1 MFIMFK
7 KIVDIDTYLFE
18 VVNQKATN
26 SCLDLTMPFIRQPLF
41 WLPLYLFI
49 ILFAIYNF
57 PKKAAIWIGSLLLT
71 VASTDSVSSHIFKPI
86 FGRLRPCNNPE
97 LADSIRL
104 LVDHC
109 GQNGS
114 FTSSHAT
121 NHFGIAVFI
130 FITLDKVWGKFNYL
144 FILWAS
150 VICFAQVYVGV
161 HFPFDVLGG
170 ALLGSGIGYL
180 TATYFRRIEGCIEIN

>member
-1 MFIMFK
+1 MFK
-7 KIVDIDTYLFE
+7 QIVDFDKYLFGL
-18 VVNQKATN
+18 VNQKASN
-26 SCLDLTMPFIRQPLF
+26 PFFDSIMPFIRQPLF
-41 WLPLYLFI
+41 WLPLYFFI

-57 PKKAAIWIGSLLLT
+57 PKKAAIWIGCLLLT
-71 VASTDSVSSHIFKPI
+71 VTITDSISSHFLKPL

-104 LVDHC
+104 LLDHC

-130 FITLDKVWGKFNYL
+130 FITLEKVWGKFNYL
-144 FILWAS
+144 FILWAAA
-150 VICFAQVYVGV
+150 ICYAQVYVGV
-161 HFPFDVLGG
+161 HFPFDVIGG
-170 ALLGSGIGYL
+170 ALLGSVIGYL
-180 TATYFRRIEGCIEIN
+180 TANAFKSKVGCIEII

>member
-1 MFIMFK
+1 MFRSL
-7 KIVDIDTYLFE
+7 VDFDKYLFGI
-18 VVNQKATN
+18 VNQKASN
-26 SCLDLTMPFIRQPLF
+26 PFFDSIMPFIRQPLF

-71 VASTDSVSSHIFKPI
+71 VAITDSISSHVFKPL

-130 FITLDKVWGKFNYL
+130 LITLDKIWGKFNYL
-144 FILWAS
+144 FILWAA
-150 VICFAQVYVGV
+150 VISFAQVYVGV
-161 HFPFDVLGG
+161 HFPFDVIGG

-180 TATYFRRIEGCIEIN
+180 TATFFKRRSGCIEII

>member
-1 MFIMFK
+1 MFK
-7 KIVDIDTYLFE
+7 ALIDLDKYLFGI
-18 VVNQKATN
+18 VNQKASN
-26 SCLDLTMPFIRQPLF
+26 PFFDSIMPFIRQPLF

-57 PKKAAIWIGSLLLT
+57 PKKAAIWIGSLFLT
-71 VASTDSVSSHIFKPI
+71 VAITDSISSHVFKPL

-97 LADSIRL
+97 LSDSIRL

-130 FITLDKVWGKFNYL
+130 FITLDKVWDKFNYL
-144 FILWAS
+144 FILWAA
-150 VICFAQVYVGV
+150 VISFAQVYVGV
-161 HFPFDVLGG
+161 HFPFDVIGG
-170 ALLGSGIGYL
+170 AILGSSIGCL
-180 TATYFRRIEGCIEIN
+180 TAKAFKSNVGCIEIN

>member
-1 MFIMFK
+1 MFK
-7 KIVDIDTYLFE
+7 KLIDFDKYLFGL
-18 VVNQKATN
+18 VNQKASN
-26 SCLDLTMPFIRQPLF
+26 PFFDFIMPFIRQPLF
-41 WLPLYLFI
+41 WVPLYFFI

-57 PKKAAIWIGSLLLT
+57 QKKAAIWIGFMLIT
-71 VASTDSVSSHIFKPI
+71 VGITDSISSRVFKPL

-97 LADSIRL
+97 LSESIRL

-130 FITLDKVWGKFNYL
+130 FITLEKVWGKFNYL
-144 FILWAS
+144 FILWATL
-150 VICFAQVYVGV
+150 ICFAQVYVGV
-161 HFPFDVLGG
+161 HFPFDVFGG
-170 ALLGSGIGYL
+170 AILGSIIGF
-180 TATYFRRIEGCIEIN
+180 ATGKYFNKKMGCIEIN

>member
-1 MFIMFK
+1 MFK
-7 KIVDIDTYLFE
+7 KLIDFDTYLFGL
-18 VVNQKATN
+18 VNQKSSN
-26 SCLDLTMPFIRQPLF
+26 PFFDSIMPFIRQPLF

-57 PKKAAIWIGSLLLT
+57 PKKAAIWIGSLFLT
-71 VASTDSVSSHIFKPI
+71 VAITDSISSHVFKPL

-104 LVDHC
+104 LIDHC

-130 FITLDKVWGKFNYL
+130 FFTLDKVWGKFNYL

-161 HFPFDVLGG
+161 HFPFDVIGG

-180 TATYFRRIEGCIEIN
+180 TAKAFKSNVGCIEIN

>member
-1 MFIMFK
+1 MFK
-7 KIVDIDTYLFE
+7 QIIDFDKYLFGL
-18 VVNQKATN
+18 VNQN
-26 SCLDLTMPFIRQPLF
+26 SSNSFFDIIMPFIRQPLF
-41 WLPLYLFI
+41 WAPLYLFI

-57 PKKAAIWIGSLLLT
+57 QKKGAVWIGWLLLT
-71 VASTDSVSSHIFKPI
+71 VTITDIVSSHFFKPL
-86 FGRLRPCNNPE
+86 FGRLRPCNNPD

-121 NHFGIAVFI
+121 NHFGIAI
-130 FITLDKVWGKFNYL
+130 FILFTLEKVWGKFNYL
-144 FILWAS
+144 FILWAT

-161 HFPFDVLGG
+161 HYPFDVIGG
-170 ALLGSGIGYL
+170 ALLGSAIGYFM
-180 TATYFRRIEGCIEIN
+180 AKGFKSREGILEFN

>member
-1 MFIMFK
+1 MFK
-7 KIVDIDTYLFE
+7 KLIEFDKYLFGI
-18 VVNQKATN
+18 VNQKASN
-26 SCLDLTMPFIRQPLF
+26 PFFDLIMPFIRQPLF
-41 WLPLYLFI
+41 WLPLYFFI

-57 PKKAAIWIGSLLLT
+57 QKKAGIWIGSMLIT
-71 VASTDSVSSHIFKPI
+71 VGITDSISSRVFKPL

-97 LADSIRL
+97 LSDSIRL

-144 FILWAS
+144 FLLWAAS
-150 VICFAQVYVGV
+150 ICYAQVYVGV

-170 ALLGSGIGYL
+170 AILGSSIGY
-180 TATYFRRIEGCIEIN
+180 AMGKYFNNKMGCIEII

>member
-1 MFIMFK
+1 MFK
-7 KIVDIDTYLFE
+7 KLIEFDKYLFGI
-18 VVNQKATN
+18 VNQKASN
-26 SCLDLTMPFIRQPLF
+26 PFFDLIMPFIRQPLF
-41 WLPLYLFI
+41 WLPLYFFI
-49 ILFAIYNF
+49 VLFAIYNF
-57 PKKAAIWIGSLLLT
+57 PKKAGIWIGTMLIT
-71 VASTDSVSSHIFKPI
+71 VGITDSISSRILKPL

-130 FITLDKVWGKFNYL
+130 FITLEKVWGKFNYL
-144 FILWAS
+144 FLLWAAA
-150 VICFAQVYVGV
+150 ICYAQVYVGV

-170 ALLGSGIGYL
+170 AILGSSIGF
-180 TATYFRRIEGCIEIN
+180 AMGKYFNNKMGCIDII

>member
-1 MFIMFK
+1 MFK
-7 KIVDIDTYLFE
+7 QIVDFDKYLFGL
-18 VVNQKATN
+18 VNQKASN
-26 SCLDLTMPFIRQPLF
+26 PFFDSIMPFIRQPLF
-41 WLPLYLFI
+41 WLPLYLYI

-57 PKKAAIWIGSLLLT
+57 PKKAAIWIGTMLIT
-71 VASTDSVSSHIFKPI
+71 VGITDSISSRVFKPLI
-86 FGRLRPCNNPE
+86 GRLRPCNNPE
-97 LADSIRL
+97 LSETIRL

-130 FITLDKVWGKFNYL
+130 CMTLGKVWGKFNYL
-144 FILWAS
+144 FILWAAL
-150 VICFAQVYVGV
+150 VCFAQVYVGV

-170 ALLGSGIGYL
+170 AILGSITGF
-180 TATYFRRIEGCIEIN
+180 ATGKYFNKKMGCIEIN

>member
-1 MFIMFK
+1 MFK
-7 KIVDIDTYLFE
+7 QIIDFDKYLFGL
-18 VVNQKATN
+18 VNQN
-26 SCLDLTMPFIRQPLF
+26 SSNSFFDIIMPFIRQPLF
-41 WLPLYLFI
+41 WVPLYVFI

-57 PKKAAIWIGSLLLT
+57 QKKGAVWIGWLLLT
-71 VASTDSVSSHIFKPI
+71 VTITDIVSSHFLKPL
-86 FGRLRPCNNPE
+86 FGRLRPCNNPD

-121 NHFGIAVFI
+121 NHFGIAI
-130 FITLDKVWGKFNYL
+130 FILFTLEKVWGKFNYL
-144 FILWAS
+144 FILWAT

-161 HFPFDVLGG
+161 HYPFDVIGG
-170 ALLGSGIGYL
+170 ALLGSTIGYFM
-180 TATYFRRIEGCIEIN
+180 AKGFKRREGILEFN

>member
-1 MFIMFK
+1 MFK
-7 KIVDIDTYLFE
+7 KLIDFDKYLFGI
-18 VVNQKATN
+18 VNQKASN
-26 SCLDLTMPFIRQPLF
+26 PFFDLIMPFIRQPLF

-57 PKKAAIWIGSLLLT
+57 QKKGAVWIGWMLLT
-71 VASTDSVSSHIFKPI
+71 VIITDIISSHFFKPL

-97 LADSIRL
+97 LTDSIRL

-130 FITLDKVWGKFNYL
+130 LITLGKVWGKFNYL
-144 FILWAS
+144 FLLWAAL
-150 VICFAQVYVGV
+150 ICFAQVYVGV
-161 HFPFDVLGG
+161 HFPFDVIGG
-170 ALLGSGIGYL
+170 ALLGSAIGYFM
-180 TATYFRRIEGCIEIN
+180 AKAFKRREGCIEII

>member
-1 MFIMFK
+1 MLRTL
-7 KIVDIDTYLFE
+7 VDFDTYLFGI
-18 VVNQKATN
+18 VNQKASN
-26 SCLDLTMPFIRQPLF
+26 SFFDSIMPFVRQPLF

-71 VASTDSVSSHIFKPI
+71 VTITDSVSSHILKPL

-130 FITLDKVWGKFNYL
+130 FITFKKVWGKFNYL
-144 FILWAS
+144 FILWAA
-150 VICFAQVYVGV
+150 VISFAQVYVGV
-161 HFPFDVLGG
+161 HFPFDVIGG

-180 TATYFRRIEGCIEIN
+180 TASAFKTKVGCIEII

>member
-1 MFIMFK
+1 MFK
-7 KIVDIDTYLFE
+7 KLIEFDKYLFGI
-18 VVNQKATN
+18 VNQKASN
-26 SCLDLTMPFIRQPLF
+26 PFFDLIMPFIRQPLF
-41 WLPLYLFI
+41 WLPLYFFI
-49 ILFAIYNF
+49 VLFAIYNF
-57 PKKAAIWIGSLLLT
+57 PKKAGIWIGTMLIT
-71 VASTDSVSSHIFKPI
+71 VGITDSISSRIFKPL

-130 FITLDKVWGKFNYL
+130 FITLEKVWGKFNYL
-144 FILWAS
+144 FLLWAAA
-150 VICFAQVYVGV
+150 ICYAQVYVGV

-170 ALLGSGIGYL
+170 AILGSCIGF
-180 TATYFRRIEGCIEIN
+180 AMGKYFNDKMGCIEII

>member
-1 MFIMFK
+1 MFK
-7 KIVDIDTYLFE
+7 ALIDLDKYLFGI
-18 VVNQKATN
+18 VNQKASN
-26 SCLDLTMPFIRQPLF
+26 PFFDSIMPFIRQPLF

-57 PKKAAIWIGSLLLT
+57 PKKAAVWIGSLLLT
-71 VASTDSVSSHIFKPI
+71 VAITDTISSHFFKPLI
-86 FGRLRPCNNPE
+86 GRLRPCNNPE

-130 FITLDKVWGKFNYL
+130 FMTLDKVWGEFNYL
-144 FILWAS
+144 FIIWAS

-161 HFPFDVLGG
+161 HFPFDVIGG
-170 ALLGSGIGYL
+170 AILGSAIGYF
-180 TATYFRRIEGCIEIN
+180 TASAFKSKVGCIEII

>member
-1 MFIMFK
+1 MFRSL
-7 KIVDIDTYLFE
+7 VDFDKYLFGI
-18 VVNQKATN
+18 VNQKASN
-26 SCLDLTMPFIRQPLF
+26 PFFDSIMPFIRQPLF

-57 PKKAAIWIGSLLLT
+57 PKKAAVWIGWLILT
-71 VASTDSVSSHIFKPI
+71 VAITDYVSSHIFKPL

-97 LADSIRL
+97 LSDSIRL

-130 FITLDKVWGKFNYL
+130 FMSLDKVWGKFNYL
-144 FILWAS
+144 FILWAAIIS
-150 VICFAQVYVGV
+150 FAQVYVGV
-161 HFPFDVLGG
+161 HFPIDVIGG
-170 ALLGSGIGYL
+170 AFLGSGIGYL
-180 TATYFRRIEGCIEIN
+180 TAKRFKHREGCIEII

>member
-1 MFIMFK
+1 MFRTL
-7 KIVDIDTYLFE
+7 VDFDTYLFGI
-18 VVNQKATN
+18 VNQKASN
-26 SCLDLTMPFIRQPLF
+26 SFFDSIMPFVRQPLF

-71 VASTDSVSSHIFKPI
+71 VAITDSVSSHIFKPF

-97 LADSIRL
+97 LVDSIHL

-130 FITLDKVWGKFNYL
+130 FITLEKVWGKFNYL
-144 FILWAS
+144 FILWAA
-150 VICFAQVYVGV
+150 VISFAQVYVGV
-161 HFPFDVLGG
+161 HFPFDVIGG

-180 TATYFRRIEGCIEIN
+180 TASAFKTKEGCIEII

>member
-1 MFIMFK
+1 MFRTL
-7 KIVDIDTYLFE
+7 VDFDTYLFGI
-18 VVNQKATN
+18 VNQKASN
-26 SCLDLTMPFIRQPLF
+26 SFFDSIMPFVRQPLF
-41 WLPLYLFI
+41 WLPLYLFV

-71 VASTDSVSSHIFKPI
+71 VTITDSVSSHILKPL

-130 FITLDKVWGKFNYL
+130 FITLKKVWGKFNYL
-144 FILWAS
+144 FILWAA
-150 VICFAQVYVGV
+150 VISFAQVYVGV
-161 HFPFDVLGG
+161 HFPFDVIGG
-170 ALLGSGIGYL
+170 AILGSGIGYL
-180 TATYFRRIEGCIEIN
+180 TASAFKTKVGCIEII